1 MTRGSGWSVAVVA
14 LAALGTQVS
23 AAPDQ
28 PIDLAATLQR
38 VGERVERYFARAQS
52 LVCLETVRLRPFG
65 FSAQDKP
72 GRTVESELHL
82 SWDAADGDGGTPE
95 AAMERQVLRI
105 NGNPPRKNDPND
117 CTTPEQNSTETPAL
131 AMLRPSEHDA
141 HVFTYAGMG
150 RVDDRRAI
158 KVDYRVKKKA
168 SVEVAMVEGRED
180 CVSFDVDGGMRGRVW
195 VDAET
200 YDVLR
205 LDQGLTGWVDIP
217 LPRIAYMR
225 TDRASWTME
234 RMDISTRFK
243 PVRFENPDETL
254 VLPVSVTT
262 MTITRGSGTP
272 QLFTVTEYSEYRR
285 FLTGARIVPN
295 PEN

>member
-1 MTRGSGWSVAVVA
+1 V
-14 LAALGTQVS
+14 LAALGVQLS
-23 AAPDQ
+23 AATDQ

-65 FSAQDKP
+65 FSSQDRL
-72 GRTVESELHL
+72 GRTVESELRL
-82 SWDAADGDGGTPE
+82 SWDAADGDGGAPE

-105 NGNPPRKNDPND
+105 NGSPPRKNDPND

-131 AMLRPSEHDA
+131 AMLRPSALHEY
-141 HVFTYAGMG
+141 VFTYKGMG
-150 RVDDRRAI
+150 RVDDRPAI
-158 KVDYRVKKKA
+158 QLDYRARAKA
-168 SVEVAMVEGRED
+168 SVTSSMVEDRED

-217 LPRIAYMR
+217 LPRTIWR
-225 TDRASWTME
+225 RSDRRSWTME
-234 RMDISTRFK
+234 RMDVSTRFK

-285 FLTGARIVPN
+285 FLTGGRIVPN

>member
-1 MTRGSGWSVAVVA
+1 MTRGSGWSVGVAV
-14 LAALGTQVS
+14 LAALGAQVS

-28 PIDLAATLQR
+28 RVDLAATLHR

-65 FSAQDKP
+65 ISSQDTV
-72 GRTVESELHL
+72 GRTVESELRL

-105 NGNPPRKNDPND
+105 NGSPPRKNDPND

-131 AMLRPSEHDA
+131 AMLRPSEHDE
-141 HVFTYAGMG
+141 HVFSYAGMG
-150 RVDDRRAI
+150 RVDDRPAI
-158 KVDYRVKKKA
+158 KVDYRVKAKA
-168 SVEVAMVEGRED
+168 SVAVAMVEDRED

-200 YDVLR
+200 FDVLR
-205 LDQGLTGWVDIP
+205 LDQGLTGMVDIP
-217 LPRIAYMR
+217 LPRVVWFR
-225 TDRASWTME
+225 SNRRAWTME
-234 RMDISTRFK
+234 RMDTSTRFK
-243 PVRFENPDETL
+243 AVRFENPDETL
-254 VLPVSVTT
+254 VLPVSVTA

-272 QLFTVTEYSEYRR
+272 QLWTITEYTKYRR
-285 FLTGARIVPN
+285 FLTGARIVQ
-295 PEN
+295 